1 MVFSI
6 VHQNIPIH
14 FLSWEGYSVI
24 KDNQK
29 TLNRLHIL
37 MDIIIIVIS
46 FLIAY
51 YIRFYSFLTNNAI
64 FKVEKETFYSLAVYA
79 QSLYFIVPLYL
90 FIYNKAKLYTP
101 KRGKKRWTEFFYIS
115 YSNFLGLAFYL
126 FFLYMIN
133 EGDISRFFLAM
144 FTFINVILSSLV
156 RMTVAQALILIR
168 RRGYNLKHVILVGY
182 SRASEAYI
190 DRIFANPQWGY
201 YIHGILDNNMEI
213 GTKYKKVPVIG
224 RLDQLEEYLVKMSLD
239 EIAITI
245 SINNY
250 EQLEKLVF
258 ICEKSGVH
266 TKFIPDYYSF
276 ISTKPYTEDLYGL
289 PVINI
294 RNVPLSNT
302 FNWISKRIVD
312 IIGSFVGLLVCAL
325 PMLIVAIIIKLTSKG
340 PLIFSQVRVGKNNK
354 PFKMYK
360 FRSMTL
366 QTEEEEEKAWTTY
379 NDPRVTSI
387 GKFIRKTSID
397 ELPQLFNIL
406 RGDMSL
412 VGPRPER
419 PQFVEQFKEV
429 IPRYMIKHQVPPGLT
444 GWAQIN
450 GYRGD
455 TSIAKRIEHDLYYI
469 ENWTFGFDLKI
480 MFLTIFKGFINVNA
494 Y

>member
-1 MVFSI
+1 M
-6 VHQNIPIH
+6 
-14 FLSWEGYSVI
+14 I

-37 MDIIIIVIS
+37 MDATIIIIS
-46 FLIAY
+46 FLLAY
-51 YIRFYSFLTNNAI
+51 YLRFYSFLTNMRIFNA
-64 FKVEKETFYSLAVYA
+64 EKGTFYSLSVYA
-79 QSLYFIVPLYL
+79 QSLYVLVPLYL
-90 FIYNKAKLYTP
+90 FIYYRAKLYTP
-101 KRGKKRWTEFFYIS
+101 KRGKRRWTEFFYIS
-115 YSNFLGLAFYL
+115 YSNFFGLAFY
-126 FFLYMIN
+126 FFLLYMIK
-133 EGDISRFFLAM
+133 EEHIARAFLGM
-144 FTFINVILSSLV
+144 FTLINVILCTFA
-156 RMTVAQALILIR
+156 RMLIAQALIVVR

-224 RLDQLEEYLVKMSLD
+224 SLNQLEEYLVKMSLD

-245 SINNY
+245 SINEY
-250 EQLEKLVF
+250 KQLEQIVSV
-258 ICEKSGVH
+258 CEKSGVH

-276 ISTKPYTEDLYGL
+276 ISTRPYTEDLYGL

-302 FNWISKRIVD
+302 INWVSKRLVD
-312 IIGSFVGLLVCAL
+312 FIGSFIGLLICSI
-325 PMLIVAIIIKLTSKG
+325 PMLIVAIIIRLTSKG
-340 PLIFSQVRVGKNNK
+340 PVIFSQIRVGKHNK
-354 PFKMYK
+354 TFRMYK

-366 QTEEEEEKAWTTY
+366 QAEEDEEKAWTTN
-379 NDPRVTSI
+379 NDSRVTRF
-387 GKFIRKTSID
+387 GKFIRRTSID
-397 ELPQLFNIL
+397 ELPQLFNIF

-450 GYRGD
+450 GFRGD
-455 TSIAKRIEHDLYYI
+455 TSITKRIEHDLYYI
-469 ENWTFGFDLKI
+469 ENWTLGFDFKI
-480 MFLTIFKGFINVNA
+480 MFFTIFKGFINKNA

>member
-1 MVFSI
+1 M
-6 VHQNIPIH
+6 
-14 FLSWEGYSVI
+14 I

-29 TLNRLHIL
+29 MLNRLHIL
-37 MDIIIIVIS
+37 MDASIIVIS

-51 YIRFYSFLTNNAI
+51 YLRFHSFITYLRI
-64 FKVEKETFYSLAVYA
+64 FNVDKGSFYSLSVYA
-79 QSLYFIVPLYL
+79 RSLYFLVPLYL
-90 FIYNKAKLYTP
+90 IIYNWAKLYTP
-101 KRGKKRWTEFFYIS
+101 KRGKRRWTEFIHVA
-115 YSNFLGLAFYL
+115 YSNFIGLSFY
-126 FFLYMIN
+126 FFVLYMLK
-133 EGDISRFFLAM
+133 EDDISRIFLGM
-144 FTFINVILSSLV
+144 FTVINVILCALA
-156 RMTVAQALILIR
+156 RTIVANVLRVAR

-201 YIHGILDNNMEI
+201 YIHGILDNSMEI
-213 GTKYKKVPVIG
+213 GTSYKKVPVIG
-224 RLDQLEEYLVKMSLD
+224 RLDQLDEYLSKMSLD
-239 EIAITI
+239 EIAITL
-245 SINNY
+245 SIMEY
-250 EQLEKLVF
+250 DHLERVVA

-266 TKFIPDYYSF
+266 TKFVPDYYSF

-312 IIGSFVGLLVCAL
+312 IIGSIIAIIICAIPMLLV
-325 PMLIVAIIIKLTSKG
+325 AILIKLTSKG
-340 PLIFSQVRVGKNNK
+340 PVVFSQIRVGKHSK
-354 PFKMYK
+354 SFKMYK

-366 QTEEEEEKAWTTY
+366 QATDEEARAWTTI
-379 NDPRVTSI
+379 NDARVTNF
-387 GKFIRKTSID
+387 GRFIRRTSID

-406 RGDMSL
+406 KGDMSL

-419 PQFVEQFKEV
+419 PQFVEKFKEV

-450 GYRGD
+450 GFRGD
-455 TSIAKRIEHDLYYI
+455 TSISKRIEHDLYYI
-469 ENWTFGFDLKI
+469 ENWSLGFDIKI
-480 MFLTIFKGFINVNA
+480 MFLTVFKGFINKNA